1 MKLTDF
7 KVLTFDV
14 VGTLINFEAG
24 ILAAVRS
31 IGGPQAEGISD
42 DAIFDAY
49 KRADDVYRGEMRAPN
64 RFMYTMSDIYQTFA
78 AELGLVSD
86 KAAGD
91 RFQASVVSWPAFADA
106 VEALARL
113 RKHFRL
119 VAMTNV
125 DRTSFSA
132 YQYTLGHPFHDS
144 LTSEETGVHKPDP
157 LYFAY
162 NQGRQ
167 SAAGFQ
173 KRDILH
179 VAQSQY
185 HDIGVAAEAGY
196 TTCWIER
203 RHDVPGYGAT
213 PVPEKVTQPDFH
225 FHSMKA
231 LADAVE
237 AELANPAA
245 RFS

>member
-31 IGGPQAEGISD
+31 IGGPEAYNVSD

-49 KRADDVYRGEMRAPN
+49 KTADDVYRGDMRAPN
-64 RFMYTMSDIYQTFA
+64 RFMYTMSDIYQKFA
-78 AELGLVSD
+78 AELGLISD

-91 RFQASVVSWPAFADA
+91 RFQASVVSWPAFADS
-106 VEALARL
+106 VDALARL

-132 YQYTLGHPFHDS
+132 YQFTLGYPFHDS

-167 SAAGFQ
+167 SASGFQ

-185 HDIGVAAEAGY
+185 HDIGVAHEAGY

-203 RHDVPGYGAT
+203 RHDIPGYGAT

-225 FHSMKA
+225 FHSMKE

-237 AELANPAA
+237 AELSNPAVKY
-245 RFS
+245 S